1 MKFCSRDKEGR
12 SKIIKYSERWKRL
25 KARYAIVKG
34 MQDYILLFISKI
46 LFYGLRE
53 LKTRLKNVHC
63 CFVVREVIERLAK
76 KSRTWISWKRH
87 NRQSYFTLSFVGL
100 FYSVL
105 KGLERSKKNKII
117 IGSYLMRKLSFWKW
131 RAELLTTF
139 CVTKKIF
146 SKFKVFLLF
155 SDFLNWT
162 ALKEFIILKWNLL
175 YQNFH

>member
-12 SKIIKYSERWKRL
+12 SKIIKYSEGWKRL

-34 MQDYILLFISKI
+34 MQDYILLFISKT

-105 KGLERSKKNKII
+105 KGLERSKKKIIII

-139 CVTKKIF
+139 CVTKKYF
-146 SKFKVFLLF
+146 RNSKFF
-155 SDFLNWT
+155 SYIAIF
-162 ALKEFIILKWNLL
+162 
-175 YQNFH
+175 

>member
-12 SKIIKYSERWKRL
+12 SKIIKYSEGWKRL

-76 KSRTWISWKRH
+76 KSRPWISWKRH
-87 NRQSYFTLSFVGL
+87 NRQSYFTLSFVKL

-105 KGLERSKKNKII
+105 KGLRPNVWDNPEGLERSKKIKI

-139 CVTKKIF
+139 CVTKKYF
-146 SKFKVFLLF
+146 RNSKFF
-155 SDFLNWT
+155 SYLAIF
-162 ALKEFIILKWNLL
+162 
-175 YQNFH
+175 